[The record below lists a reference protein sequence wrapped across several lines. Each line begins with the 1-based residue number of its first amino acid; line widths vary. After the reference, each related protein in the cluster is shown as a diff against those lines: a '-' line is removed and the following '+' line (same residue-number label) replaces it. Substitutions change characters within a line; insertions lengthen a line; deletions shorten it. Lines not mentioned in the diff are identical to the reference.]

1 MKQTMQQIMIAN
13 LMLLCCCAVFSTP
26 VGAGGIAEE
35 RTAAQTWQL
44 FSDVLAQKGT
54 APAQWQR
61 RDRETEDVVINF
73 SSDEIE
79 RLLNQ
84 LRANLNLR
92 PGKPVKA
99 PKTLF
104 YLTISLETPPKTAA
118 LAALPSGEHKFTVGD
133 RRFAAASNYF
143 LQPVRAGPG
152 LWLV

>member
-1 MKQTMQQIMIAN
+1 MIAN

-26 VGAGGIAEE
+26 VGADNVADG

-44 FSDVLAQKGT
+44 FSDVLAQNGA

-61 RDRETEDVVINF
+61 RDRKTGGVVINF
-73 SSDEIE
+73 SADEIE
-79 RLLNQ
+79 QLLSQ

-99 PKTLF
+99 SKPLF
-104 YLTISLETPPKTAA
+104 YLTVSLETPQKIAAGAA
-118 LAALPSGEHKFTVGD
+118 LSSREHKFTVGD
-133 RRFAAASNYF
+133 RRFAAASHYF

-152 LWLV
+152 SWLV